1 MSNALD
7 SSIFLPRI
15 HVAGVGLS
23 SRQKNKPLIYDSLRI
38 SWGLQV
44 TDFSLLNGDELLA
57 KYDAKG
63 VSTNILRNNP
73 SCLYGEKITL

>member
-1 MSNALD
+1 MSNAPD
-7 SSIFLPRI
+7 SPIFLPRI
-15 HVAGVGLS
+15 NVAGVGLS
-23 SRQKNKPLIYDSLRI
+23 SRQKNKQLTYDSLRI